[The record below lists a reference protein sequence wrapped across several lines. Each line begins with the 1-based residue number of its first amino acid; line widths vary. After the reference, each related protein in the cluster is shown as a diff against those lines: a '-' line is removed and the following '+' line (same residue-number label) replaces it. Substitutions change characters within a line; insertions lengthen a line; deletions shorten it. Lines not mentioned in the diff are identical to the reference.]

1 MRMST
6 LELQLGVKKVLQSPF
21 KVLWHI
27 FKECLLEVF
36 FVFTKKTLATFSR
49 CLDFFFF
56 LHITWCYHYKFL
68 NFLDCCH
75 LAVSK
80 TFYIM
85 DTYEMVLVKKYIPQS
100 EKYNKNHL
108 SWLFHMLQIRFL
120 KTNLR
125 EHVKR

>member
-1 MRMST
+1 
-6 LELQLGVKKVLQSPF
+6 
-21 KVLWHI
+21 
-27 FKECLLEVF
+27 
-36 FVFTKKTLATFSR
+36 
-49 CLDFFFF
+49 
-56 LHITWCYHYKFL
+56 
-68 NFLDCCH
+68 
-75 LAVSK
+75 
-80 TFYIM
+80 M